1 MMLLSCTAV
10 ISEQSVIVSVEFHD
24 LMDQLAN
31 ITKPVPLI
39 AFHLFLEGLI
49 SKESLA
55 EICSSIE
62 PVGLPLEEIKL
73 MIVTDKH
80 KHSDFIEILKLYSD
94 TTIVARKLEGIIF
107 QNALSN
113 VSYHLC
119 AGVMLHAELEV
130 VAEESFEITG
140 DQKLTFDRKSEYGF
154 KLEVPGGALLKKEGC
169 VVRVRVCLPRV
180 APVGLDLVSAVY
192 ELTTPGSD
200 QHPLRAVNIEIE
212 HCALTES
219 EDDLKQLRFLT
230 SKGVDGSSP
239 LYFHPIQGTR
249 GKFSQH
255 NCYGKLTLY
264 DFSSYGACGSRSRY
278 SAKVYIANESLTKRA
293 IHFVLFKS
301 ITTHARVCKVSNHL
315 IIYCYV
321 YAGCC

>member
-119 AGVMLHAELEV
+119 AGVMLHAELE
-130 VAEESFEITG
+130 AMFIC
-140 DQKLTFDRKSEYGF
+140 KIN
-154 KLEVPGGALLKKEGC
+154 ALNYLN
-169 VVRVRVCLPRV
+169 
-180 APVGLDLVSAVY
+180 Y
-192 ELTTPGSD
+192 Y
-200 QHPLRAVNIEIE
+200 
-212 HCALTES
+212 
-219 EDDLKQLRFLT
+219 T
-230 SKGVDGSSP
+230 SSS
-239 LYFHPIQGTR
+239 
-249 GKFSQH
+249 
-255 NCYGKLTLY
+255 
-264 DFSSYGACGSRSRY
+264 
-278 SAKVYIANESLTKRA
+278 
-293 IHFVLFKS
+293 
-301 ITTHARVCKVSNHL
+301 
-315 IIYCYV
+315 
-321 YAGCC
+321 